1 MRITHTVNLVL
12 SVALL
17 GVSALA
23 QPKAPLY
30 NTAKQKLLEGK
41 QVNAGRGTMALLSA
55 DDSADDVVAGAKARF
70 GDDWAELKQTAVD
83 IAQEIEAAA
92 RERPVLGIASA
103 FVVGLVL
110 GRLLSR

>member
-1 MRITHTVNLVL
+1 MGVTQMQQDELQ
-12 SVALL
+12 ALRREVEAL
-17 GVSALA
+17 RAERAAYSAGANA
-23 QPKAPLY
+23 QD
-30 NTAKQKLLEGK
+30 K

-55 DDSADDVVAGAKARF
+55 DDIADDVVAGAKARF